1 MRHIWNATKALKQSI
16 KFTLIIHMQSAD
28 LATGPE
34 SHIIQQTTILSVC
47 SDYFITPNMDTNL
60 KVV

>member
-34 SHIIQQTTILSVC
+34 SHPENPTLYNKPQYCQFVVIIL
-47 SDYFITPNMDTNL
+47 
-60 KVV
+60 